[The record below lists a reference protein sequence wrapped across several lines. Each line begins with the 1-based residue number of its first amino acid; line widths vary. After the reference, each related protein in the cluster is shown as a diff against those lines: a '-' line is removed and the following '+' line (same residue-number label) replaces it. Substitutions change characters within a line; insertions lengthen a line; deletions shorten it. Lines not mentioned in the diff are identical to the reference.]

1 MLRPALTASIST
13 VEVDGTVNGH
23 PAGTEMFE
31 GSGDKVLEKALPRAA
46 DHTRPMLFELSVV
59 RGFDLYPDPR
69 DLGIIVLS
77 APRSRFGDAASPE
90 ERMG

>member
-1 MLRPALTASIST
+1 MLRPALTSSIST

-59 RGFDLYPDPR
+59 RGFDPF
-69 DLGIIVLS
+69 LS
-77 APRSRFGDAASPE
+77 AARLRVGDAPSPE